1 MKFLE
6 TLIYSTISR
15 KIRPVHPGEVV
26 SNILDDYFIAREELC
41 EGNYQWMEM
50 LEGERPVTNSFIIE
64 VNRVLSIPTQ
74 LLMNLQRKVDIW
86 DSKYE
91 TY

>member
-1 MKFLE
+1 MNHVVNF
-6 TLIYSTISR
+6 IVSR
-15 KIRPVHPGEVV
+15 KIRPIHPGEVV
-26 SNILDDYFIAREELC
+26 SDILDNYFIAREEFC

-50 LEGERPVTNSFIIE
+50 LNSERPITLLFIAE

-86 DSKYE
+86 DSNYE
-91 TY
+91 TN

>member
-1 MKFLE
+1 MS
-6 TLIYSTISR
+6 ISSVISR
-15 KIRPVHPGEVV
+15 KIRLIHPGEVV
-26 SNILDDYFIAREELC
+26 SNILDNYFIAREELC
-41 EGNYQWMEM
+41 EGNYQW
-50 LEGERPVTNSFIIE
+50 LEILKGERPITNSFITE
-64 VNRVLSIPTQ
+64 AERVLNIPSQ